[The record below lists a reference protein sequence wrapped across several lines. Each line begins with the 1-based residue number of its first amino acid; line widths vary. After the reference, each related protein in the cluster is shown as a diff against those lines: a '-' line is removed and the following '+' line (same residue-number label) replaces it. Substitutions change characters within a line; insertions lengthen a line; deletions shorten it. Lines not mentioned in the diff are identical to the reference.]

1 MSSTSV
7 EMWYTLRALSTAG
20 ISQREIAEMTR
31 IPKTTIASWARGA
44 GSRMKADPEEI
55 ATRPVA
61 DIKTVL
67 DAIREIEK
75 TADEHPRPVQS
86 VKILTSALV
95 PQRVLSLLAVHA
107 IGILPSDC
115 TKVDLLVPII
125 EPEDEPATTF
135 EEYTSDTPFCWV
147 VYIPVGDEKNC
158 CTLVIDATLLYYWV
172 RRLTRVNEA
181 SIRHYRACVGDS
193 AVVD

>member
-1 MSSTSV
+1 MSLTSV

-67 DAIREIEK
+67 EAIREIEK
-75 TADEHPRPVQS
+75 TADEHPGPVQS

-147 VYIPVGDEKNC
+147 VYIPVGDEKK
-158 CTLVIDATLLYYWV
+158 CTLVIDATLLCYWV
-172 RRLTRVNEA
+172 RRLIRVNEA

>member
-67 DAIREIEK
+67 KAIREIEK
-75 TADEHPRPVQS
+75 TADEHPGPVQS

-107 IGILPSDC
+107 IGILPSDA

-147 VYIPVGDEKNC
+147 VYIPVGDEKK
-158 CTLVIDATLLYYWV
+158 CTLVIDATLLCYWV
-172 RRLTRVNEA
+172 RRLIRVNEA

>member
-1 MSSTSV
+1 
-7 EMWYTLRALSTAG
+7 
-20 ISQREIAEMTR
+20 MTR

-44 GSRMKADPEEI
+44 GARMKADPEEI

-61 DIKTVL
+61 DIKTL
-67 DAIREIEK
+67 LEAIQKIKE
-75 TADEHPRPVQS
+75 TADEHPAYVRS

-107 IGILPSDC
+107 IGLLPSDE
-115 TKVDLLVPII
+115 TRVDLPVPII
-125 EPEDEPATTF
+125 EPEDKPAMAF
-135 EEYTSDTPFCWV
+135 EEYSEDDPFCWI
-147 VYIPVGDEKNC
+147 VYIPTGNKKK
-158 CTLVIDATLLYYWV
+158 CTLVIDATLLCYWV
-172 RRLTRVNEA
+172 RRLIRVNEA

>member
-67 DAIREIEK
+67 EAIREIEK
-75 TADEHPRPVQS
+75 TANEHPGPVQS

-147 VYIPVGDEKNC
+147 VYIPVGDEKKC

>member
-67 DAIREIEK
+67 EAIREIEK
-75 TADEHPRPVQS
+75 TADEHPGPVQS

-107 IGILPSDC
+107 IGILPSDA

-147 VYIPVGDEKNC
+147 VYIPVGDEKK
-158 CTLVIDATLLYYWV
+158 CTLVIDATLLCYWV
-172 RRLTRVNEA
+172 RRLIRVNEV

>member
-20 ISQREIAEMTR
+20 ISQREVAEMTR

-67 DAIREIEK
+67 EAIREIEK
-75 TADEHPRPVQS
+75 TADEHPGPVQS

-107 IGILPSDC
+107 IGILPSDA

-147 VYIPVGDEKNC
+147 VYIPVGDEKK

-172 RRLTRVNEA
+172 RRLIRVNEA

>member
-7 EMWYTLRALSTAG
+7 KMWHTLRALSTAG

-31 IPKTTIASWARGA
+31 IPQTTIASWARGA

-67 DAIREIEK
+67 EAIREIEE
-75 TADEHPRPVQS
+75 TADEHPGPVQS

-107 IGILPSDC
+107 IGLLPSDK
-115 TKVDLLVPII
+115 TAVDLPVPII
-125 EPEDEPATTF
+125 EPEDDPAMTF
-135 EEYTSDTPFCWV
+135 EEYSDDDPFCWV
-147 VYIPVGDEKNC
+147 VYIPEDAESK
-158 CTLVIDATLLYYWV
+158 CTLVIDATLLCYWV
-172 RRLTRVNEA
+172 RALSPINELKL
-181 SIRHYRACVGDS
+181 RHYRACVGDS

>member
-44 GSRMKADPEEI
+44 GSRMKANPEEI

-67 DAIREIEK
+67 EAIREIEK
-75 TADEHPRPVQS
+75 TADEHPGPVQS

-107 IGILPSDC
+107 IGILPSDA

-147 VYIPVGDEKNC
+147 VYIPVGDEKK
-158 CTLVIDATLLYYWV
+158 CTLVIDATLLCYWV
-172 RRLTRVNEA
+172 RRLIRVNEA

>member
-67 DAIREIEK
+67 EAIREIEK
-75 TADEHPRPVQS
+75 TADEHPGPVQS

-107 IGILPSDC
+107 IGILPSDA

-147 VYIPVGDEKNC
+147 VYIPVGNEKK

>member
-75 TADEHPRPVQS
+75 TADEHPGPVQS

-147 VYIPVGDEKNC
+147 VYIPVGDEKK

-172 RRLTRVNEA
+172 RRLARINEA

>member
-67 DAIREIEK
+67 EAIREIEK
-75 TADEHPRPVQS
+75 TADEHPGPVQS

-107 IGILPSDC
+107 IGILPSDA

-147 VYIPVGDEKNC
+147 VYIPVGDEKK
-158 CTLVIDATLLYYWV
+158 CTLVIDATLLCYWV
-172 RRLTRVNEA
+172 RRLIRVNEA
-181 SIRHYRACVGDS
+181 SIRHYRACAGDS

>member
-1 MSSTSV
+1 
-7 EMWYTLRALSTAG
+7 MWYTLRALSTAG

-67 DAIREIEK
+67 EIIREIEK
-75 TADEHPRPVQS
+75 TADEHPGPVQS

-107 IGILPSDC
+107 IGILPSDA
-115 TKVDLLVPII
+115 TKVDILVPII
-125 EPEDEPATTF
+125 EPADEPEMTF
-135 EEYTSDTPFCWV
+135 EEYTSDIPFSWFE
-147 VYIPVGDEKNC
+147 DS
-158 CTLVIDATLLYYWV
+158 TLVIDATLLYYLV
-172 RRLTRVNEA
+172 RRLIRVNETA
-181 SIRHYRACVGDS
+181 IRHYRACVGDS

>member
-67 DAIREIEK
+67 EAIREIEK
-75 TADEHPRPVQS
+75 TADEHPGPVQS

-107 IGILPSDC
+107 IGILPSDA

-125 EPEDEPATTF
+125 EPADEPEMTF
-135 EEYTSDTPFCWV
+135 DEYTSDMPFFWFE
-147 VYIPVGDEKNC
+147 DS
-158 CTLVIDATLLYYWV
+158 TLVIDATLLYYWV
-172 RRLTRVNEA
+172 RRLIRVNETA
-181 SIRHYRACVGDS
+181 IRHYRACVGDS

>member
-67 DAIREIEK
+67 EAIREIEK

-147 VYIPVGDEKNC
+147 VYIPVGDENK

-172 RRLTRVNEA
+172 RRLIRVNEA

>member
-67 DAIREIEK
+67 EAIREIEK
-75 TADEHPRPVQS
+75 TADEHPGPVQS
-86 VKILTSALV
+86 VKILTSAIV

-107 IGILPSDC
+107 IGILPSDA

-147 VYIPVGDEKNC
+147 VYIPVGDEKK
-158 CTLVIDATLLYYWV
+158 CTLVIDATLLCYWV
-172 RRLTRVNEA
+172 RRLIRVNEA

>member
-7 EMWYTLRALSTAG
+7 EMWHTLRALSTAG
-20 ISQREIAEMTR
+20 ISQREIAEMTG

-44 GSRMKADPEEI
+44 GARMKADPEEI

-67 DAIREIEK
+67 EAIREIEK
-75 TADEHPRPVQS
+75 TADEHPGPVQS
-86 VKILTSALV
+86 VKILTSVLV

-107 IGILPSDC
+107 IGILPSDA

-125 EPEDEPATTF
+125 EPEDEPEMTF
-135 EEYTSDTPFCWV
+135 EEYTSDMPFFWFE
-147 VYIPVGDEKNC
+147 DS
-158 CTLVIDATLLYYWV
+158 TLVIDATLLCYWV
-172 RRLTRVNEA
+172 RRLIRVNEA

-193 AVVD
+193 GVVD

>member
-67 DAIREIEK
+67 EAIREIEK
-75 TADEHPRPVQS
+75 TADEHPGPVMS

-147 VYIPVGDEKNC
+147 VYIPVGDEKK
-158 CTLVIDATLLYYWV
+158 CTLVIDATLLCYWV
-172 RRLTRVNEA
+172 RRLIRVNEA

>member
-20 ISQREIAEMTR
+20 ISQREVAEMTR

-44 GSRMKADPEEI
+44 GSRMKADPGEI

-67 DAIREIEK
+67 EAIREIEK
-75 TADEHPRPVQS
+75 TADEHPGHVQS

-107 IGILPSDC
+107 IGILPSDA

-147 VYIPVGDEKNC
+147 VYIPVGDEKK

-172 RRLTRVNEA
+172 RRLIRVNEA

>member
-67 DAIREIEK
+67 EAIREIEK
-75 TADEHPRPVQS
+75 TADEHPAPVQS

-107 IGILPSDC
+107 IGILPSDA
-115 TKVDLLVPII
+115 TKVDILVPII

-147 VYIPVGDEKNC
+147 VYIPVGDEKK
-158 CTLVIDATLLYYWV
+158 CTLVIDATLLCYWV
-172 RRLTRVNEA
+172 RRLIRVNEA

>member
-20 ISQREIAEMTR
+20 ISQREVAEMTR

-147 VYIPVGDEKNC
+147 VYIPVGDEKK
-158 CTLVIDATLLYYWV
+158 CTLVIDATLLCYWV
-172 RRLTRVNEA
+172 RRLIRVNEA

>member
-75 TADEHPRPVQS
+75 TADEHPGPVQS

-107 IGILPSDC
+107 IGILPSNC

-147 VYIPVGDEKNC
+147 VYIPVGDEKK
-158 CTLVIDATLLYYWV
+158 CTLVIDATLLCYWV
-172 RRLTRVNEA
+172 RRLIRVNEA

>member
-75 TADEHPRPVQS
+75 TADEHPGPVQS

-147 VYIPVGDEKNC
+147 VYIPVGDEKK
-158 CTLVIDATLLYYWV
+158 CTLVIDATLLCYWV
-172 RRLTRVNEA
+172 RRLIRVNEA

>member
-67 DAIREIEK
+67 EAIREIEK
-75 TADEHPRPVQS
+75 TADEHPGPVQS

-147 VYIPVGDEKNC
+147 VYIPVGDEKK
-158 CTLVIDATLLYYWV
+158 CTLVIDATLLYYWA
-172 RRLTRVNEA
+172 RRLARVNEA

-193 AVVD
+193 AVID

>member
-44 GSRMKADPEEI
+44 GARMKADPEEI

-61 DIKTVL
+61 DIKTAL
-67 DAIREIEK
+67 EAIREIEK
-75 TADEHPRPVQS
+75 TADEHPGPVQS

-95 PQRVLSLLAVHA
+95 PQRVLSLLAFHS
-107 IGILPSDC
+107 IGLLPSDC
-115 TKVDLLVPII
+115 TKVDLPVPII

-135 EEYTSDTPFCWV
+135 EEYSEDDPFCWI
-147 VYIPVGDEKNC
+147 VYIPTGDKKK

-172 RRLTRVNEA
+172 RAFRPANEFA
-181 SIRHYRACVGDS
+181 IRHCRGDS

>member
-67 DAIREIEK
+67 EAIREIEK
-75 TADEHPRPVQS
+75 TADEHPGPVQS

-147 VYIPVGDEKNC
+147 VYIPVGDEKK
-158 CTLVIDATLLYYWV
+158 CTLVIDATLLCYWV
-172 RRLTRVNEA
+172 RQLIRVNEA